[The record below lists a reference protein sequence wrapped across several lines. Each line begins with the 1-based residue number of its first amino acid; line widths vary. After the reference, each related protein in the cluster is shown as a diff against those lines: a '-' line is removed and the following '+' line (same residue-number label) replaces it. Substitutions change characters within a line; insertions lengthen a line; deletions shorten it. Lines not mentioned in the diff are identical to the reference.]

1 MNLPNILSLSRI
13 LLLIPSIF
21 LFEYDLCLFS
31 VLTFIVASLTDYLDG
46 YFARI
51 NRQTS
56 DLGALLDL
64 LSDKI
69 FVSTLLIWMTFNF
82 DNLLVLI
89 SSIFIVSREISIS
102 YLRLFIISKSKSIGD
117 VKSDSLGKY
126 KTAFQMLGLGLIL
139 ISPLFSD
146 LIFNIS
152 ISLLLFSSLISWYS
166 LYKYLNKWIV

>member
-13 LLLIPSIF
+13 LLLIPIIF
-21 LFEYDLCLFS
+21 LFEYDLFLFS